1 MKKIAV
7 ILAGCGVYDGSEIHE
22 TVFTLLEIAKQGATY
37 QCFAPDKD
45 QLHVVNHITGETTEE
60 TRNVLVESARIAR
73 GEVLALS
80 ELKADAYDALII
92 PGGFGAAKNLNQWA
106 MEGPNGRIDADTRNV
121 IIAFLDAKKPIG
133 ALCMGP
139 TVIAK
144 ALEETDY
151 VATLSVGTSQ
161 ENSPYDIAGIHAGML
176 SIGAMVEEKSVKEL
190 AIDQKLKL
198 VSAPCYMM
206 EATIAEV
213 HNNVASAVKTVLAFT
228 R

>member
-22 TVFTLLEIAKQGATY
+22 TVFSLLEIEKQRAIY
-37 QCFAPDKD
+37 QCFAPDKN
-45 QLHVVNHITGETTEE
+45 QFHVVNHITGEPTEE

-80 ELKADAYDALII
+80 ALNVSEFDALFI

-106 MEGPNGRIDADTRNV
+106 MLGPNGQIDAETRNAIV
-121 IIAFLDAKKPIG
+121 GFLDAKKPIG

-139 TVIAK
+139 TVVAK

-161 ENSPYDIAGIHAGML
+161 ESSPYDIGGIHAGML
-176 SIGAMVEEKSVKEL
+176 SIGAMVEEKNARQIAVDKN
-190 AIDQKLKL
+190 LKI

-206 EATIAEV
+206 DTTITEV
-213 HNNVASAVKTVLAFT
+213 HENVAEAVKAVLAFT